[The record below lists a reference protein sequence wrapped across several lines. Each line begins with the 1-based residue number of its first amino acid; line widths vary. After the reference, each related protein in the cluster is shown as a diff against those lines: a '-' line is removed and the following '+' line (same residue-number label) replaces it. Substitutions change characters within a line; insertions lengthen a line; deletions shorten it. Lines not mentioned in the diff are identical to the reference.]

1 MPLPRL
7 PLPRRS
13 RPASAM
19 PAAPQ
24 PPGRAPEVLLKPANP
39 WFIAASLLIALLLQ
53 FVPLGR
59 LPWRPDLVALALV
72 FWNVHQPR
80 KVGMG
85 VAFALGLLVDV
96 QQGAVLGQHA
106 LAYVLLS
113 YFAIT
118 LHRRL
123 LWFSPLQQALQI
135 LPLFA
140 AAQLINLAVGMWAGG
155 SFPGW
160 SYLLSP
166 LIEAALWPLVT
177 LLLLAPQRR
186 PPDTDVNRP
195 L

>member
-1 MPLPRL
+1 MPIL
-7 PLPRRS
+7 RRRTRS
-13 RPASAM
+13 TM
-19 PAAPQ
+19 PATRR
-24 PPGRAPEVLLKPANP
+24 PPGGPREVLLQPVNP
-39 WFIAASLLIALLLQ
+39 LFIIFSLLVALLLN
-53 FVPLGR
+53 FLPLGR
-59 LPWRPDLVALALV
+59 LAWRPDIVALVLV
-72 FWNVHQPR
+72 FWNVHHPR

-85 VAFALGLLVDV
+85 AAFIIGLLVDV

-113 YFAIT
+113 YFAIS

-123 LWFSPLQQALQI
+123 LWFSPLTQALQI

-140 AAQLINLAVGMWAGG
+140 AAQVILLLVGMWAGG

-160 SYLLSP
+160 GYAVSP
-166 LIEAALWPLVT
+166 FIEAALWPVAT

-186 PPDTDVNRP
+186 PPDPDENRP